1 SVADGGCQT
10 MNIQSENVEVQSYEA
25 YDQEVQTD
33 LVGDYTTQLADSD
46 SKALANFLHLVEPM
60 VMKCL
65 ANNLKSRAFNDVS
78 DHRESVSE
86 AVTCVHTLF
95 NSDMKEQLQVTDLS
109 WNATG
114 STLAASY
121 PFCFVFWVPI
131 TRKAIEFDHE
141 DWCTHKAALC
151 TWNLDRRGIKEDKP
165 DTVIDSPCCLMCI
178 EFHPVNPAWLAGGN
192 FSGEIILW
200 DLSREDDLVLATS
213 GIGNDAHREP
223 VSKVHWIKSQSS
235 GRRDY
240 DIISI
245 IWKLETGRVIIW
257 IICIMADNLYRAMKV
272 RATRGDKE
280 VGVTCIS
287 FSHEDPDLFV
297 LGSESGCI
305 FKCNLHATGR
315 PAGNYIDS
323 SVPLCSPVTFTFN
336 PHHGPVHS
344 VDYSRFHRNAF
355 LSAGMDQTL
364 RLYSV
369 LQAHP
374 IVTIEPGDGYLFSAR
389 WSPVKPSVLA
399 VTTENGNLLLYDLRQ
414 GQMVPV
420 HKLEASPNRQP
431 VYSLQFN
438 TQQKSILAT
447 GDGQGYI
454 RVFRLGEALTSMSGR
469 DTEVL
474 EEIMNTGID

>member
-1 SVADGGCQT
+1 
-10 MNIQSENVEVQSYEA
+10 M
-25 YDQEVQTD
+25 
-33 LVGDYTTQLADSD
+33 
-46 SKALANFLHLVEPM
+46 
-60 VMKCL
+60 
-65 ANNLKSRAFNDVS
+65 
-78 DHRESVSE
+78 
-86 AVTCVHTLF
+86 
-95 NSDMKEQLQVTDLS
+95 
-109 WNATG
+109 
-114 STLAASY
+114 
-121 PFCFVFWVPI
+121 
-131 TRKAIEFDHE
+131 
-141 DWCTHKAALC
+141 
-151 TWNLDRRGIKEDKP
+151 
-165 DTVIDSPCCLMCI
+165 MCI
-178 EFHPVNPAWLAGGN
+178 EFHPINPAWLAGGN

-240 DIISI
+240 NIISI
-245 IWKLETGRVIIW
+245 SGDGKVLIWKVETKKGRLKLSKGFLV
-257 IICIMADNLYRAMKV
+257 MTENLHRTMKAK
-272 RATRGDKE
+272 ATRGDRE

-297 LGSESGCI
+297 LGSESGCV
-305 FKCNLHATGR
+305 FKCSLHAKGR
-315 PAGNYIDS
+315 PAGNNIDS

-344 VDYSRFHRNAF
+344 VDYSRYHRNAF

-374 IVTIEPGDGYLFSAR
+374 IVTIEPGDGYLFSAK

-399 VTTENGNLLLYDLRQ
+399 VGSERGHLLLYDLRQ

-420 HKLEASPNRQP
+420 HKLEASPNKQP

-438 TQQKSILAT
+438 TQQKCILAT

-454 RVFRLGEALTSMSGR
+454 RVFRLGETLTAMSGR
-469 DTEVL
+469 DIEVL